1 VAQIETV
8 GASPERPNVVARVGP
23 TGDRM
28 ILLCGHLDTKPAGD
42 LDQWRLDPYEASI
55 EDGELYGLG
64 SGGMKGAV
72 AAMVFAA
79 AALHATPGLG
89 GGVSLV
95 LTADEEAGSRFG
107 AEWLATNGHLQG
119 DAALLGEPCG
129 IVCEW
134 EAIDVVSRGAALLKI
149 RVRG

>member
-1 VAQIETV
+1 
-8 GASPERPNVVARVGP
+8 
-23 TGDRM
+23 
-28 ILLCGHLDTKPAGD
+28 LDTKPAGD

-72 AAMVFAA
+72 AAMGVAA

-89 GGVSLV
+89 GGVSLL
-95 LTADEEAGSRFG
+95 LTADEGGGSGFG

-129 IVCEW
+129 IVREW

-149 RVRG
+149 RVRGTQMHSSISDRLPSINATVQMARLVDRMDRELL